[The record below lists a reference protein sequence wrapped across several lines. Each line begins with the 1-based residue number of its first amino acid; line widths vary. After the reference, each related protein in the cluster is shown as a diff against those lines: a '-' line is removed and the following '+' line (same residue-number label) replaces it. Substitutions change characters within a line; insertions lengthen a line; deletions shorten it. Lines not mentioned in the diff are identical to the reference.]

1 MSMRWANL
9 PVPGLVLLLA
19 LAACTDTQISTAD
32 NNGTAAMNSGHATE
46 AVRDYR
52 TALARAQAQD
62 DGSAIATTGTNLAIA
77 ELADNKPREALTDA
91 RALQAELKRRGRT
104 PPPTLDLVIA
114 TALYR
119 IGDMPGTEAAAETVA
134 ALPNQAIALRGRF
147 LMGLAADAQHDT
159 ASLLAAALVLDS
171 RNDPVSAADATEL
184 RARLALARGEASSAR
199 AQAMAAVKLRT
210 ELGDDRGVARC
221 AALAA
226 DAATA
231 SGAPADAAELY
242 LRAGQGAAA
251 VGDDREARAWLG
263 KAQSMTKDATVARE
277 AALALANLSG

>member
-1 MSMRWANL
+1 MRWT
-9 PVPGLVLLLA
+9 GLVLLLA
-19 LAACTDTQISTAD
+19 LAACTDAQISTAD
-32 NNGTAAMNSGHATE
+32 NNGTTAMRSGHATE
-46 AVRDYR
+46 AVHDYR

-62 DGSAIATTGTNLAIA
+62 DGGAIATTGTNLAIA
-77 ELADNKPREALTDA
+77 ELAANQPREALTDA
-91 RALQAELKRRGRT
+91 RALQAELTKRGRR

-119 IGDMPGTEAAAETVA
+119 MGDMPGTAAAAETVA

-159 ASLLAAALVLDS
+159 AGLLAASLVLDS
-171 RNDPVSAADATEL
+171 RNDPVSVADATEL
-184 RARLALARGEASSAR
+184 RARLALARGEAPAAR

-251 VGDDREARAWLG
+251 IGDEAEACLWLT
-263 KAQSMTKDATVARE
+263 KAQSMTKDETVARE
-277 AALALANLSG
+277 AALALANLSS